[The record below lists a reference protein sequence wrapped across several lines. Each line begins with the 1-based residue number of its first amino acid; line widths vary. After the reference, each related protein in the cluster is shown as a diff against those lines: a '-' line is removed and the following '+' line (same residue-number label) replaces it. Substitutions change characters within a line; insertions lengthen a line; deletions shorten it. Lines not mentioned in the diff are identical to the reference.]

1 MCSKMHHIGEYV
13 NDWLNILDI
22 QNTRLVEMNQGMTE
36 WHRNDVSLS
45 MNDLTISW
53 PFRRDD
59 EKIALIMI
67 QKRKIAL

>member
-1 MCSKMHHIGEYV
+1 
-13 NDWLNILDI
+13 
-22 QNTRLVEMNQGMTE
+22 
-36 WHRNDVSLS
+36 

-67 QKRKIAL
+67 QKRKIALEALKPMWILITALLDLKDKSG